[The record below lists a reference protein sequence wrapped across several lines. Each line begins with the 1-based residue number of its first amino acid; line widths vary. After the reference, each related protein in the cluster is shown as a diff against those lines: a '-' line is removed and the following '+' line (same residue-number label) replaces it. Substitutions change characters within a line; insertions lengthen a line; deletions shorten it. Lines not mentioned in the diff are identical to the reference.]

1 MASMRTKS
9 KSAAAASSGPKVMG
23 NRGPIREAS
32 APKRPESA
40 NIITVIGVVA
50 APASK
55 AL

>member
-1 MASMRTKS
+1 MRTNS
-9 KSAAAASSGPKVMG
+9 TSAAAASSGPTVMG
-23 NRGPIREAS
+23 RRGPIREAS
-32 APKRPESA
+32 APKRPDST